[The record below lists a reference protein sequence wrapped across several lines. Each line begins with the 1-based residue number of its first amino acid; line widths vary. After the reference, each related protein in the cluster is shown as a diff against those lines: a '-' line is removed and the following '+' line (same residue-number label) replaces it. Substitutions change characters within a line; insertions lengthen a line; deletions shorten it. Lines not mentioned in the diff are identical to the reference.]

1 MIIMNNILT
10 NGCEL
15 TTAITNIFIAISSL
29 ICFLKLKSK
38 KKTNLNVKLWLI
50 FFFFILIDGIL
61 GVIIHGIVM
70 KQTTVDF
77 LWYILSFFFSLTI
90 NTLLAITLYEYNN
103 KGTFKSKVIFILLT
117 SILLYLVFFIESLC
131 NIDFLLTF
139 IIYAAICL
147 GAICIIYIKQLK
159 KDKHIKYYIYGLLL
173 QVIGGIFLLNDKFK
187 IHFIISLDKNGIY
200 HLFMVGTIIMYYIG
214 IINNNKL
221 ESK

>member
-70 KQTTVDF
+70 KQTTIDF

-139 IIYAAICL
+139 
-147 GAICIIYIKQLK
+147 IIYIKQLK